1 MKDSRRLTL
10 EEKIGQLF
18 VVGFQGYEP
27 DSETRAVL
35 DVFRPGGFILLQ
47 RNIES
52 FDQIYDLTSRLRE
65 MFPIP
70 PLLAIDHE
78 GGRVDRL
85 KHIFAPIPS
94 MPELAGAGMAQ
105 LRLGAR
111 IIAAELEA
119 TGFNVN
125 FGPVLDL
132 RLPGSIVSER
142 CLASTPG
149 EVARLAGAFLEE
161 LSKKNIV
168 PAPKHFPGLGGAT
181 VDPHFT
187 LPRIDRNKRQ
197 LLQEDSVPFVSLFP
211 QADMI
216 MMSHAHYPGLGDEKP
231 IPASLSSRVI
241 EGFLR
246 KKLGYKGLV
255 VTDDMTMGAVTTV
268 GLIPDLFL
276 RAFEAAGIEAVPY
289 KGPAL
294 AVYAY
299 GKLALRRFVDLDILV
314 RKADVL
320 RAKELLSDR
329 GFICETP
336 WTETQQSILLRTQ
349 HNLSLS
355 REEGRI
361 FVELHW
367 GVASSLFASSLQAE
381 QLWERLQTARLN
393 DVKVK
398 SLSPEDLLLS
408 LCVHGSK
415 HFWERLAWICDV
427 AELVKTR
434 KDLDWTILFDRAVSS
449 ESDRML
455 MLGLLLANR
464 LLEAPM
470 PDHVKRKFQDDRSL
484 ITLAHEV
491 VKRLFGAI
499 GQVPVSIREGIRFN
513 WALRASWRSRMRY
526 CRLLLQPTDA
536 DIGTIPLPRALS
548 FAYYLMRPFGLLRRD
563 RERRL
568 AATNDRRRL
577 IKL

>member
-27 DSETRAVL
+27 DSETRVVL

-276 RAFEAAGIEAVPY
+276 RAFEAG
-289 KGPAL
+289 
-294 AVYAY
+294 
-299 GKLALRRFVDLDILV
+299 
-314 RKADVL
+314 
-320 RAKELLSDR
+320 
-329 GFICETP
+329 
-336 WTETQQSILLRTQ
+336 
-349 HNLSLS
+349 N
-355 REEGRI
+355 
-361 FVELHW
+361 
-367 GVASSLFASSLQAE
+367 
-381 QLWERLQTARLN
+381 
-393 DVKVK
+393 
-398 SLSPEDLLLS
+398 DLLLFS
-408 LCVHGSK
+408 QTTPLLEQAFK
-415 HFWERLAWICDV
+415 
-427 AELVKTR
+427 
-434 KDLDWTILFDRAVSS
+434 TILLAARSS
-449 ESDRML
+449 ATLRKRVDESVERI
-455 MLGLLLANR
+455 LALKGR
-464 LLEAPM
+464 LEFRPLRYRT
-470 PDHVKRKFQDDRSL
+470 H
-484 ITLAHEV
+484 
-491 VKRLFGAI
+491 
-499 GQVPVSIREGIRFN
+499 
-513 WALRASWRSRMRY
+513 LRARITR
-526 CRLLLQPTDA
+526 Q
-536 DIGTIPLPRALS
+536 IEK
-548 FAYYLMRPFGLLRRD
+548 LRRTVEPAPAQVHSAQ
-563 RERRL
+563 R
-568 AATNDRRRL
+568 
-577 IKL
+577 